1 MGSRRLVLTVVGAV
15 LVLVITGA
23 LIDPVGYFA
32 LLGMPGRWMP
42 ATPWQAA
49 PMAVYVPL
57 LLLGTALVA
66 AAFGQ
71 LGRRARFA
79 TVWAGFVLAAAVAKA
94 AMSAVATAP
103 GLNVADL
110 LWATSF
116 TVPKAALYGLV
127 PAAVTL
133 PQRPGERSDGEPAHR
148 WHWPF
153 AAVSVAVIA
162 VTGPW
167 TASHWSR
174 DLPHG
179 LPSASPQ
186 GGAAGLAAGLL
197 VLFIALARTQRTF
210 ARRSRTAAGAF
221 LGGWLA
227 SMWAGIALGAVQVA
241 GLVILDGPGTPL
253 QTPAASWVR
262 LGEGASFGIAFG
274 WLPGLLALL
283 AARGA
288 LRRPV
293 KRTVPVF
300 ALLTAVVLAGT
311 VEAVAFARPGAAP
324 AAREPAVAEP
334 AVATP
339 GAELSPLRAVR
350 GKRPRI
356 VDGQGRQV
364 LLRGVNVNQLVDFYA
379 PRPEVPATL
388 PLSEDDF
395 AQMAA
400 LGMNVV
406 RLGVSWSRIEP
417 RPGRYD
423 EGYLRRTDQAV
434 AWAKRHGLYTVI
446 DMHQD
451 GWSNLP
457 TPAGTSCPLGTSR
470 MDGYDGAPAWA
481 TKADGAPRCQ
491 FTGRDISPAGN
502 RAFTNFYYDRDG
514 VQSRLVKV
522 WGMLAGRFGGDP
534 AVAGFDPLNEPGF
547 GEQAP
552 LTSTLLLGRFY
563 DRVLRAIR
571 SAESRP
577 HLLFAEPSIF
587 WSGTGFDAIPRG
599 SFTSDPDIV
608 FAPHLYAESI
618 TMDASI
624 GLPVMTSVEHGFVLA
639 RRAAGDL
646 PVWSGEWGFWGD
658 AGSVAGRVRRY
669 ARQEDAGRIGGAFW
683 VWKQACGDPQNGAEP
698 TGNGLND
705 LDCATG
711 RFLPRDAVAEQEIS
725 RAYPRAVPG
734 VLTSLRS
741 LPGGRAGGKAAGP
754 QELALSGKTTG
765 GGCELDIWVPGA
777 DRPAPAVTGI
787 EKIDAR
793 RTEGGWRITGC
804 ARGSYRL
811 TIG

>member
-1 MGSRRLVLTVVGAV
+1 MGSRRLVSTTVGAV
-15 LVLVITGA
+15 LVLVVVGA

-32 LLGMPGRWMP
+32 LLGMPGRVVP
-42 ATPWQAA
+42 AARWQIV
-49 PMAVYVPL
+49 PLVVYVPL
-57 LLLGTALVA
+57 LLGGTAWVVS
-66 AAFGQ
+66 AFGH

-79 TVWAGFVLAAAVAKA
+79 TVWAGFVLTAVVAKA
-94 AMSAVATAP
+94 AMSTAATAP
-103 GLNVADL
+103 EPNVADL

-116 TVPKAALYGLV
+116 TVPKAALYALV

-133 PQRPGERSDGEPAHR
+133 LARTGDREDGEPAR
-148 WHWPF
+148 RSHWPV
-153 AAVSVAVIA
+153 AAVSVSVLA

-167 TASHWSR
+167 VASHWSR
-174 DLPHG
+174 DLPDG

-186 GGAAGLAAGLL
+186 GGAAGLLAGLVVVSL
-197 VLFIALARTQRTF
+197 ALARTQRTF

-227 SMWAGIALGAVQVA
+227 ALWAGIVLGAVQVA
-241 GLVILDGPGTPL
+241 GLLILDGPGAPL
-253 QTPAASWVR
+253 QTPAALWIR
-262 LGEGASFGIAFG
+262 LGEGASLGVAFG
-274 WLPGLLALL
+274 WLPALLALPATRRAFGR
-283 AARGA
+283 AAPRASAATA
-288 LRRPV
+288 LSI
-293 KRTVPVF
+293 
-300 ALLTAVVLAGT
+300 AVVVVATAGAVALAG
-311 VEAVAFARPGAAP
+311 P
-324 AAREPAVAEP
+324 EPAPSARKPVA
-334 AVATP
+334 AQGT
-339 GAELSPLRAVR
+339 ELSPLRAVR
-350 GKRPRI
+350 GERPRI
-356 VDGQGRQV
+356 VDGEDRQV
-364 LLRGVNVNQLVDFYA
+364 LLRGVNVNQLVDFYV
-379 PRPEVPATL
+379 PRPGVPATL

-400 LGMNVV
+400 LGLNVV

-423 EGYLRRTDQAV
+423 EGYLRQIDQAV

-451 GWSNLP
+451 GWSNEP
-457 TPAGTSCPLGTSR
+457 TPAGTSCPFGTSR

-514 VQSRLVKV
+514 VQGRLVKV

-552 LTSTLLLGRFY
+552 LTSTLLLGRFH

-571 SAESRP
+571 AAESRP
-577 HLLFAEPSIF
+577 HLLFVEPSIF

-599 SFTSDPDIV
+599 SFRSDPDVV

-618 TMDASI
+618 TMDASL
-624 GLPVMTSVEHGFVLA
+624 GLPVMTSVEHGFALA
-639 RRAAGDL
+639 RRAAGDM

-658 AGSVAGRVRRY
+658 AGSVAGRLRRY
-669 ARQEDAGRIGGAFW
+669 ARQEDDGRIGGAFW
-683 VWKQACGDPQNGAEP
+683 VWKQACGDPQNGIEP
-698 TGNGLND
+698 TGNGLNN

-711 RFLPRDAVAEQEIS
+711 RFLPPDAVAVQEIS
-725 RAYPRAVPG
+725 RAYPRAAPG

-741 LPGGRAGGKAAGP
+741 LPGGRPGAKPTGP
-754 QELALSGKTTG
+754 QKFTLAGRTTG
-765 GGCELDIWVPGA
+765 GGCELDVWVPGE

-787 EKIDAR
+787 EKIEATR
-793 RTEGGWRITGC
+793 AEGGWRVTGC

>member
-1 MGSRRLVLTVVGAV
+1 MGSRRLVPTVVGAV
-15 LVLVITGA
+15 LMLVLGGA

-32 LLGMPGRWMP
+32 LLGTPGRWIP
-42 ATPWQAA
+42 ATRWQAV
-49 PMAVYVPL
+49 PLVVYVPL
-57 LLLGTALVA
+57 LLLGTALVT
-66 AAFGQ
+66 AAFGH

-79 TVWAGFVLAAAVAKA
+79 TVWAGFVLAAVVAKA
-94 AMSAVATAP
+94 VMSVAATAP
-103 GLNVADL
+103 GPNVADV

-127 PAAVTL
+127 PAAATL
-133 PQRPGERSDGEPAHR
+133 PWRTGERGGREPAHR
-148 WHWPF
+148 AHWPL
-153 AAVSVAVIA
+153 AVVSVAGVA

-167 TASHWSR
+167 IASHWSR

-197 VLFIALARTQRTF
+197 VLLLALARTQRTF
-210 ARRSRTAAGAF
+210 ARRSRGAAGAF

-227 SMWAGIALGAVQVA
+227 AMWAGVVLGAVQVA
-241 GLVILDGPGTPL
+241 GLVILDGPGAPL
-253 QTPAASWVR
+253 QTPAALWVR
-262 LGEGASFGIAFG
+262 LAEGASLGIAFG
-274 WLPGLLALL
+274 WLPALLALL

-293 KRTVPVF
+293 KRTVPAF
-300 ALLTAVVLAGT
+300 ALFAAVVLAGT
-311 VEAVAFARPGAAP
+311 AGVVAFARPRPAP
-324 AAREPAVAEP
+324 AVRTPAAAGPAAARG
-334 AVATP
+334 T
-339 GAELSPLRAVR
+339 ELSPLRVVR

-356 VDGQGRQV
+356 VDGAGRQV

-379 PRPEVPATL
+379 PRPGVPAVL

-400 LGMNVV
+400 LGLNVV

-417 RPGRYD
+417 RPAQYD
-423 EGYLRRTDQAV
+423 EGYLRQIDQAV

-451 GWSNLP
+451 GWSKAP

-481 TKADGAPRCQ
+481 TKTDGAPRCQ

-514 VQSRLVKV
+514 VQSRLVKA
-522 WGMLAGRFGGDP
+522 WGMLAARVGADP

-563 DRVLRAIR
+563 DRVLRAVR
-571 SAESRP
+571 AAETRP
-577 HLLFAEPSIF
+577 HPLFVEPSIF
-587 WSGTGFDAIPRG
+587 WSGTGFDALPRG

-618 TMDASI
+618 TMDASL

-639 RRAAGDL
+639 RRAARDM
-646 PVWSGEWGFWGD
+646 PVWSGEWGYWGD
-658 AGSVAGRVRRY
+658 DGAVAGKLRRY
-669 ARQEDAGRIGGAFW
+669 ARQEDDDRLGGAFW
-683 VWKQACGDPQNGAEP
+683 VWKQACGDPQNGVEP
-698 TGNGLND
+698 TGNGLNN

-711 RFLPRDAVAEQEIS
+711 RFLPRDAVAVQEIS
-725 RAYPRAVPG
+725 RAYPRAAPG
-734 VLTSLRS
+734 VLISLRS
-741 LPGGRAGGKAAGP
+741 VPGGRPGEKAAGP
-754 QELALSGKTTG
+754 REFALTGRASGG
-765 GGCELDIWVPGA
+765 ACDLDVWVPGE
-777 DRPAPAVTGI
+777 DRPVPAGSGVDRI
-787 EKIDAR
+787 ETR
-793 RTEGGWRITGC
+793 RVEGGWRVTGC